1 MCGDIMANYVIP
13 AQIFEGAS
21 FPENIAFTDE
31 PIQWNNPAGSLPYYK
46 WNDPDIKAA
55 VFSTTAYATVLTS
68 KVEGKQ
74 GYYSNTGFGI
84 DGRVNYYLNGSYTFD
99 GRTVW
104 YHSVPLGSDYYN
116 LTPTNVPINN
126 QSAYPNSGSD
136 PIAKLAWLMEYGGY
150 TGYAVT
156 YNLENC
162 SGSSENPTVIQ
173 PSAAITSMEFIPNPG
188 YSFVSVSVEISGDGF
203 PPGTPIS
210 YVFDPD
216 TGKLEIGPISSAIT
230 VHVKAYGD
238 PYAEVDGEST
248 IPGGG
253 TIQIPGLPSLS
264 ATSTGIIG
272 LFAPSIAQMQA
283 LSDFMWTDF
292 GGQGTTEIEVLSEI
306 VQAIKRAISNP
317 LDYIIGLNIIPSQG
331 LSVGAAQT
339 VKFGFVS
346 SGISMQKLSN
356 QYFTVDCGT
365 ISFPT
370 LCGDTFLDYA
380 PYSKFSIYLPYIG
393 FKELDAND
401 CIGHTIGVYYHGD
414 VVTGGITAYITKDGS
429 VMYQFAGCC
438 ALNIPLSADGW
449 GSTIAG
455 AVQIAS
461 SVVAA
466 GATGGVAGAAKAAA
480 QGAAAVAA
488 NPSLMSPKVSH
499 SGAVSGGAGLMGI
512 QTPFIIREA
521 VRFHSTTGFNKLSG
535 YPAFYYRNLSS
546 VAGYTKV
553 LDLHLHGIP
562 ATQDEIAEIE
572 SLLKE
577 GVIF

>member
-1 MCGDIMANYVIP
+1 MANYVIP
-13 AQIFEGAS
+13 SGTVVGDVTIPCDVPFCVFESATYLNYNDAHVSGDGIVYICYVNNLEQDAVICAS
-21 FPENIAFTDE
+21 ETTPNPVRFNNNRSVYSNNITPF
-31 PIQWNNPAGSLPYYK
+31 SLTIDNK
-46 WNDPDIKAA
+46 
-55 VFSTTAYATVLTS
+55 TV
-68 KVEGKQ
+68 
-74 GYYSNTGFGI
+74 YYSPVTGGSSLTNFTPAPTGRPTVDLISSGI
-84 DGRVNYYLNGSYTFD
+84 WRHV
-99 GRTVW
+99 
-104 YHSVPLGSDYYN
+104 
-116 LTPTNVPINN
+116 
-126 QSAYPNSGSD
+126 
-136 PIAKLAWLMEYGGY
+136 AWAMIYGGF
-150 TGYAVT
+150 TGYPVT
-156 YNLENC
+156 YSLENC
-162 SGSSENPTVIQ
+162 SASSENPAVIQ
-173 PSAAITSMEFIPNPG
+173 PNAAITNMEFIPDSG
-188 YSFVSVSVEISGDGF
+188 YSFVSVSIEIMGDGY

-216 TGKLEIGPISSAIT
+216 TGKLEIGPISSAIS

-238 PYAEVDGEST
+238 PYAEIDGEST

-272 LFAPSIAQMQA
+272 LFAPTIAQMQA

-401 CIGHTIGVYYHGD
+401 CVGHTIGVYYHGD
-414 VVTGGITAYITKDGS
+414 VVTGGITAYLTKDGS